1 MTDIH
6 KIIQQNFNNKCHSLS
21 AKGCYRQCLPH
32 KKILVQDEMMRQIYL
47 QELFLVQK
55 HVEAVDNLRK
65 YVHLLFSLSI
75 CHLFSEVHTSNCAL
89 W

>member
-1 MTDIH
+1 
-6 KIIQQNFNNKCHSLS
+6 
-21 AKGCYRQCLPH
+21 
-32 KKILVQDEMMRQIYL
+32 MRQIYL

-75 CHLFSEVHTSNCAL
+75 CHLFNEVHTSNCAL